1 MTSAWH
7 PVLGGQA
14 QWFGIRKPGVRASQ
28 LCSRTC
34 DSMLQTYSLRLSW
47 QLTLYI
53 ENLSFVF
60 KRWRASQS
68 IFSLPIWLL
77 RFQSETYFLL
87 IRIIYYPWYYGQNI
101 LTQVIQRD
109 EGFSS
114 LSKQLSHSSGNAS
127 LWIWKE
133 LRDIITVVLL
143 FMWRILPWDSSPV
156 DTDTETLSDTE
167 TLWTLWKTNVKEI
180 NVMHC

>member
-1 MTSAWH
+1 MLAY
-7 PVLGGQA
+7 VGGQA
-14 QWFGIRKPGVRASQ
+14 QGFGIKKTWSAVVLGGCAVGFDAA
-28 LCSRTC
+28 
-34 DSMLQTYSLRLSW
+34 DSYSLRLSW

-53 ENLSFVF
+53 EKLSFVF

-114 LSKQLSHSSGNAS
+114 LSSQLSHSSGNAS

-133 LRDIITVVLL
+133 PRDIITNGHIIRL
-143 FMWRILPWDSSPV
+143 RILPWDPKKAIFPRAWGGLL
-156 DTDTETLSDTE
+156 E
-167 TLWTLWKTNVKEI
+167 WG
-180 NVMHC
+180 